1 MKDSKLPT
9 AVLKGKLGM
18 AFPEYQPMDS
28 DDSLDVDIPM
38 YDEIAAAMETG
49 VEDGGVT
56 TITHQPMQKDGG
68 VHNNS
73 TKTKPQLSSNNE
85 TANTFKNTLGVK
97 ENTTTVQDGGATPVT
112 PTKTPIDMEMSD
124 ISDDDMMMMTDDPVV
139 DEVLLAARQETQ
151 VQFPREETMS
161 IRKSSRE
168 SKRPRFHDES
178 PVKVTKETIETSVGD
193 IRASSQTALPR
204 RLPQRKELPT
214 RPPSQ
219 RVKRKVRFGVD
230 HRSPEH
236 RTVGDLNV
244 STARRLICHAQLE
257 HKASV
262 EDFPIGKLHFDCR
275 KALQSKYGDLFKAS
289 IAKEMK
295 AINEF
300 KVMHPVTRDEIPAN
314 TKVFNS
320 YMICH
325 RKSLGHPDWKCK
337 SRLIVDGSNTT
348 PGVHTTEMD
357 IPTAM
362 PRWNAVR
369 LQ

>member
-1 MKDSKLPT
+1 M
-9 AVLKGKLGM
+9 
-18 AFPEYQPMDS
+18 
-28 DDSLDVDIPM
+28 
-38 YDEIAAAMETG
+38 
-49 VEDGGVT
+49 T
-56 TITHQPMQKDGG
+56 TP
-68 VHNNS
+68 
-73 TKTKPQLSSNNE
+73 KP
-85 TANTFKNTLGVK
+85 
-97 ENTTTVQDGGATPVT
+97 
-112 PTKTPIDMEMSD
+112 PIDMELSD
-124 ISDDDMMMMTDDPVV
+124 ISDDDMMMMTDDPV
-139 DEVLLAARQETQ
+139 DEVLPAARQELQ

-178 PVKVTKETIETSVGD
+178 PVKVTKETVETSVGD
-193 IRASSQTALPR
+193 IRASSQTTLPR
-204 RLPQRKELPT
+204 RLPQRKELTT

-257 HKASV
+257 HKTSV

-348 PGVHTTEMD
+348 PGVHTAEMD
-357 IPTAM
+357 ISTAM

-369 LQ
+369 LLLSVAKGKGWDIRSGDIHTAFLRGAASGITIYMRMPQGMREYITKGGRKVEVLQAVTGNLYGKSDSPRNVRIQNVYMTYTDTYALHTGDVINAT